1 LKNLVNMFLRKQ
13 QKLKTINISLPRKNQ
28 RIFIGRNIVDLF
40 INESLAKKYFNFII
54 LVDSNVLCIY
64 RNDIDKIK
72 KVLGNPK
79 IIVIEPN
86 EDSKTLNF
94 LNLIFERCCQNK
106 LSRKSCFVA
115 IGGGI
120 IGDIT
125 GFIASIYMRGIDF
138 IFIPTTLMAQ
148 ADTIIDKVAISHKSL
163 KNIAGSFYSP
173 VLTIC
178 DINFLRTLNDKEI
191 AMGFSEIIK
200 HAAID
205 SEKHF
210 NFIKST
216 LKNNKKDFQKYPWE
230 EIIYKSLKIKS
241 DLAQKDP
248 FDESNYHKGLSYG
261 HTFANV
267 LEGMSGFKLRHG
279 EAVALGMKFS
289 AIVSRN
295 VGIMSKNIFNEQ
307 NDIIKEAGLPTV
319 MPKSLNKKTI
329 LELFK
334 KDKIS
339 DNGEINLV
347 VLEKFGKF
355 SIKKNIDHKIIKKAL
370 ELFNTI

>member
-1 LKNLVNMFLRKQ
+1 MFLKKR
-13 QKLKTINISLPRKNQ
+13 QKLKIISISLPRKNQ
-28 RIFIGRNIVDLF
+28 KIFIGRDILDLF
-40 INESLAKKYFNFII
+40 INKSLVQKYFNFII
-54 LVDSNVLCIY
+54 LIDSNVLSIY
-64 RNDIDKIK
+64 GDDIDKIK
-72 KVLGNPK
+72 KLLDNPK
-79 IIVIEPN
+79 IIAIEPN
-86 EDSKTLNF
+86 ENSKTLDF
-94 LNLIFERCCQNK
+94 LNLVFEKCSQSK
-106 LSRKSCFVA
+106 LSRKSCFIA

-120 IGDIT
+120 VGDIT

-148 ADTIIDKVAISHKSL
+148 ADTIIDKVAVSYKLL

-178 DINFLRTLNDKEI
+178 DINFLRTLNDKEVV
-191 AMGFSEIIK
+191 MGFSEIIK
-200 HAAID
+200 HAFID

-216 LKNNKKDFQKYPWE
+216 IKNYKQDFQKYPWE
-230 EIIYKSLKIKS
+230 EIIYRSLKIKS
-241 DLAQKDP
+241 KLAQKDP

-261 HTFANV
+261 HTFANI

-289 AIVSRN
+289 AIVSQN
-295 VGIMSKNIFNEQ
+295 MGIMSKNLFNEQ
-307 NDIIKEAGLPTV
+307 NNIIKEVGLPTTI
-319 MPKSLNKKTI
+319 PKSLNKKTV
-329 LELFK
+329 LDLFK

-347 VLEKFGKF
+347 ILEKLGKF
-355 SIKKNIDHKIIKKAL
+355 SIQKNINHRIIEKAL
-370 ELFNTI
+370 ELFNTIQ